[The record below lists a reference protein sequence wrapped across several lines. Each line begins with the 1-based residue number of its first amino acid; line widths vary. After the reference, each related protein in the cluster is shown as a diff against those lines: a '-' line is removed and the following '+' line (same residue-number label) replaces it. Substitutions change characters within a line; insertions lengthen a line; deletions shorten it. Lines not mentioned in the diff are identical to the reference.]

1 MKTPRIANAIGQI
14 DDDLVADAAKCKK
27 KNKKHWL
34 NGVPWQHALQ
44 CL

>member
-27 KNKKHWL
+27 KIRNI
-34 NGVPWQHALQ
+34 G
-44 CL
+44 